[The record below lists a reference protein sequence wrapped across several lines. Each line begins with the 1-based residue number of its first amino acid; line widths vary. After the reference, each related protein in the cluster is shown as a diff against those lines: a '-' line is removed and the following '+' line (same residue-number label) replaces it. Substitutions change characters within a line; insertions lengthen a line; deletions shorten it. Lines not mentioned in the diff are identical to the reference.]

1 MNKKKGVSYAKW
13 GYIFALPFCIAYLI
27 FMIYPIIN
35 TFSIGFTNMTD
46 AVQMKMA
53 QEELL
58 GGGNCTACSQF
69 LSNEQLEAGTCTKC
83 GAEVA
88 PAAVELLKDEEG
100 NLTIFENYKFVV
112 NDPNFWKSLRN
123 TCVIWGA
130 NFVPQ
135 ILLAL
140 VLAVWFTS
148 SRSKIRGKGFFKVL
162 FYMPNIITAAT
173 IAMLFTKLFDY
184 NKGPVNDL
192 LRFMGVIEAGQP
204 NINFFA
210 TKGAA
215 RAIVAFI
222 QFWMWYGYT
231 MIILISGILGISPEL
246 FEAADIDGANG
257 WQKFKFV
264 TLPNLKSIMLFTLVT
279 SMIGGMTMFD
289 IPFIVGAQTGY
300 TGNVRTLSAYIF
312 EMSFQGG
319 KLYNRASA
327 ASMLV
332 FAMIAVLAAVIF
344 FMLRDKDEIAQHKI
358 EKAKEKE
365 FKAEYKRVLA
375 EQKAKGG
382 VR

>member
-1 MNKKKGVSYAKW
+1 MKKRKGVSYAKW
-13 GYIFALPFCIAYLI
+13 GYIFALPFCIAYLV
-27 FMIYPIIN
+27 FMLYPVFY
-35 TFSIGFTNMTD
+35 TFTIGFTNMTD
-46 AVQMKMA
+46 KLQMQIA
-53 QEELL
+53 QEEMM
-58 GGGNCTACSQF
+58 GMEPTVEVEF
-69 LSNEQLEAGTCTKC
+69 LDNVL
-83 GAEVA
+83 
-88 PAAVELLKDEEG
+88 
-100 NLTIFENYKFVV
+100 ENYQFVLQ
-112 NDPNFWKSLRN
+112 DSNFWQSLGN
-123 TCVIWGA
+123 TCIIWGM

-135 ILLAL
+135 VLLAL
-140 VLAVWFTS
+140 LLAVWFTN
-148 SRSKIRGKGFFKVL
+148 SRNKIRGKGLFKVL

-184 NKGPVNDL
+184 NKGPVNDI
-192 LRFMGVIEAGQP
+192 LRMLGVIQE
-204 NINFFA
+204 NIDFFSVKWA
-210 TKGAA
+210 S

-257 WQKFKFV
+257 WQKFKYV
-264 TLPNLKSIMLFTLVT
+264 TLPNLKTIILFTLVT

-289 IPFIVGAQTGY
+289 IPFMIG
-300 TGNVRTLSAYIF
+300 GNGGIRSNFRTVSVYIY

-327 ASMLV
+327 ASMLM
-332 FAMIAVLAAVIF
+332 FILIAILAAVIF

-365 FKAEYKRVLA
+365 FKAEYKKLLA

-382 VR
+382 VQ

>member
-27 FMIYPIIN
+27 FMIYPIFN

-46 AVQMKMA
+46 RLQMQIA
-53 QEELL
+53 QEEMM
-58 GGGNCTACSQF
+58 GIEPTVQ
-69 LSNEQLEAGTCTKC
+69 
-83 GAEVA
+83 
-88 PAAVELLKDEEG
+88 VELLRDEEG
-100 NLTIFENYKFVV
+100 NLTIFDNYKFVLT
-112 NDPNFWKSLRN
+112 DPNFWSSLKN
-123 TCVIWGA
+123 TCIIWGV
-130 NFVPQ
+130 NFAPQ

-148 SRSKIRGKGFFKVL
+148 TRSKIRGKGLFKVL

-184 NKGPVNDL
+184 NKGPVNDVL
-192 LRFMGVIEAGQP
+192 KMLGVIDS
-204 NINFFA
+204 NIDFFSNEFA
-210 TKGAA
+210 SK
-215 RAIVAFI
+215 AIVAFV

-257 WQKFKFV
+257 WQKFRFV

-289 IPFIVGAQTGY
+289 IPYMVGGQG
-300 TGNVRTLSAYIF
+300 GIRGHIRTLSVYIF
-312 EMSFQGG
+312 EMSFTGG

-332 FAMIAVLAAVIF
+332 FVMIAVLAAIIF
-344 FMLRDKDEIAQHKI
+344 FMLRDKDEMARHKI
-358 EKAKEKE
+358 EKAQTKAYRKMLKEE
-365 FKAEYKRVLA
+365 
-375 EQKAKGG
+375 KAKGG
-382 VR
+382 VQ

>member
-46 AVQMKMA
+46 ALQMKMA

-58 GGGNCTACSQF
+58 GGGNCLECKTF

-123 TCVIWGA
+123 TCIIWGA

-192 LRFMGVIEAGQP
+192 LRFMGVIGEE

-365 FKAEYKRVLA
+365 FRAEYKRVLA

>member
-13 GYIFALPFCIAYLI
+13 GYIFALPFCIAYLV

-35 TFSIGFTNMTD
+35 TLYIGFTNMTD
-46 AVQMKMA
+46 KLQMQIA
-53 QEELL
+53 QDKLIGIEPTVKVEV
-58 GGGNCTACSQF
+58 
-69 LSNEQLEAGTCTKC
+69 LENA
-83 GAEVA
+83 
-88 PAAVELLKDEEG
+88 L
-100 NLTIFENYKFVV
+100 ENYQFVLT
-112 NDPNFWKSLRN
+112 DPNFWSSLKN
-123 TCVIWGA
+123 TCIIWGV

-184 NKGPVNDL
+184 NKGPVNDVL
-192 LRFMGVIEAGQP
+192 KMLGVIDK
-204 NINFFA
+204 NIDFFSL
-210 TKGAA
+210 KGAS
-215 RAIVAFI
+215 RAIVAFV

-257 WQKFKFV
+257 WQKFKYV

-289 IPFIVGAQTGY
+289 IPYMVGGQG
-300 TGNVRTLSAYIF
+300 GIKSHIRTVSVYIF
-312 EMSFQGG
+312 EMSFTGG

-327 ASMLV
+327 ASMLMFV
-332 FAMIAVLAAVIF
+332 LIAVLAAVIF
-344 FMLRDKDEIAQHKI
+344 FLLRDKDEIKQHKI
-358 EKAKEKE
+358 EKAQTKAFKKQLKEE
-365 FKAEYKRVLA
+365 
-375 EQKAKGG
+375 KAKGG
-382 VR
+382 VQ

>member
-27 FMIYPIIN
+27 FMIYPIFN
-35 TFSIGFTNMTD
+35 TFGIGFTNMTD
-46 AVQMKMA
+46 KLQMQIA
-53 QEELL
+53 QEEMM
-58 GGGNCTACSQF
+58 GIEPTV
-69 LSNEQLEAGTCTKC
+69 K
-83 GAEVA
+83 
-88 PAAVELLKDEEG
+88 VELLKDDEG
-100 NLTIFENYKFVV
+100 NLAVFDNYKFVLS
-112 NDPNFWKSLRN
+112 DPNFWGSLSN
-123 TCVIWGA
+123 TCIIWVV
-130 NFVPQ
+130 NFIPQ

-140 VLAVWFTS
+140 LLAVWFTNT
-148 SRSKIRGKGFFKVL
+148 RNKIRGKGFFKVL

-192 LRFMGVIEAGQP
+192 LRMLGVIDE

-210 TKGAA
+210 IKGAS
-215 RAIVAFI
+215 RAIVAFV

-257 WQKFKFV
+257 WQKFRFV

-289 IPFIVGAQTGY
+289 IPFMVGGQGAIKGHT
-300 TGNVRTLSAYIF
+300 RTLSVYIF

-332 FAMIAVLAAVIF
+332 FIMIAVLAAVIF

-382 VR
+382 VQ

>member
-27 FMIYPIIN
+27 FMVYPIIY
-35 TFSIGFTNMTD
+35 TVVIGFTNMKGLIPPPLD
-46 AVQMKMA
+46 FVRD
-53 QEELL
+53 
-58 GGGNCTACSQF
+58 
-69 LSNEQLEAGTCTKC
+69 EAGNVSLFANFK
-83 GAEVA
+83 
-88 PAAVELLKDEEG
+88 AVLEDPMFKLNLG
-100 NLTIFENYKFVV
+100 NTFL
-112 NDPNFWKSLRN
+112 
-123 TCVIWGA
+123 IWGM
-130 NFVPQ
+130 NFLPQ
-135 ILLAL
+135 ITLAL
-140 VLAVWFTS
+140 VLAVVFTN
-148 SRSKIRGKGFFKVL
+148 SRTKIRGQGFFKVV

-173 IAMLFTKLFDY
+173 IAMLFTSLFAY
-184 NKGPVNDL
+184 KMGPVNDL
-192 LRFMGVIEAGQP
+192 LKMLGIIES
-204 NINFFA
+204 NIDFSVSA
-210 TKGAA
+210 VAS
-215 RAIVAFI
+215 RLIVAFI

-257 WQKFKFV
+257 WQKFLYV
-264 TLPNLKSIMLFTLVT
+264 TLPNLKTIMLYTLVT

-289 IPFIVGAQTGY
+289 IPYMIGGSGGIRSHF
-300 TGNVRTLSAYIF
+300 RTASVYIF

-365 FKAEYKRVLA
+365 FRAEYKRVLK
-375 EQKAKGG
+375 EQKEKAKGG
-382 VR
+382 AN

>member
-1 MNKKKGVSYAKW
+1 MDGGSALKKKKGVSYAKW

-35 TFSIGFTNMTD
+35 TFVIGFTNMTD
-46 AVQMKMA
+46 RLQMQIA
-53 QEELL
+53 QEEMM
-58 GGGNCTACSQF
+58 GIEPTV
-69 LSNEQLEAGTCTKC
+69 K
-83 GAEVA
+83 
-88 PAAVELLKDEEG
+88 VELLE
-100 NLTIFENYKFVV
+100 NVFENYQFVLT
-112 NDPNFWKSLRN
+112 DPNFWGSLKN
-123 TCVIWGA
+123 TCIIWGV

-140 VLAVWFTS
+140 LLAVWFTND
-148 SRSKIRGKGFFKVL
+148 RNKIRGKGFFKVL

-192 LRFMGVIEAGQP
+192 LRMLGVIDE
-204 NINFFA
+204 NINFF
-210 TKGAA
+210 TIKGAS
-215 RAIVAFI
+215 RAIVAFV

-257 WQKFKFV
+257 WQKFRFV

-289 IPFIVGAQTGY
+289 IPFMVGGQGAIKGHT
-300 TGNVRTLSAYIF
+300 RTLSVYIF

-332 FAMIAVLAAVIF
+332 FVLIAVLAAVIF
-344 FMLRDKDEIAQHKI
+344 FLLRDKDEIMQHKI
-358 EKAKEKE
+358 EKAQTKAFKKQLKEE
-365 FKAEYKRVLA
+365 
-375 EQKAKGG
+375 KAKGG
-382 VR
+382 VQ

>member
-1 MNKKKGVSYAKW
+1 MKKKKGVSYAKW

-27 FMIYPIIN
+27 FWIYPILN
-35 TFSIGFTNMTD
+35 TLFIGFTNTTGSL
-46 AVQMKMA
+46 QMQMA
-53 QEELL
+53 QEEMM
-58 GGGNCTACSQF
+58 GIETTKV
-69 LSNEQLEAGTCTKC
+69 EVLENA
-83 GAEVA
+83 
-88 PAAVELLKDEEG
+88 
-100 NLTIFENYKFVV
+100 FENYKTVLT
-112 NDPNFWKSLRN
+112 DPNFWNGLKN
-123 TCVIWGA
+123 TCIIWGV

-140 VLAVWFTS
+140 VLAVWFTN
-148 SRSKIRGKGFFKVL
+148 SRNKIKGTGFFKVL
-162 FYMPNIITAAT
+162 FYMPNIITAST

-184 NKGPVNDL
+184 NKGPINDV
-192 LRFMGVIEAGQP
+192 LRMLGVIDE
-204 NINFFA
+204 NINFFSLE
-210 TKGAA
+210 GPS

-231 MIILISGILGISPEL
+231 MITLISGILGISPEL

-257 WQKFKFV
+257 WQKFWYV

-289 IPFIVGAQTGY
+289 IPYMVGVQG
-300 TGNVRTLSAYIF
+300 GFPHHINTLMVYIY
-312 EMSFQGG
+312 EMSFKGG
-319 KLYNRASA
+319 RLYNVASA

-332 FAMIAVLAAVIF
+332 FAMIAVMAAAIF

-365 FKAEYKRVLA
+365 PKKALK

-382 VR
+382 AQ

>member
-27 FMIYPIIN
+27 FMIYPIFN
-35 TFSIGFTNMTD
+35 TFGIGFTNMTD
-46 AVQMKMA
+46 RLQMKIA
-53 QEELL
+53 QEEMM
-58 GGGNCTACSQF
+58 GIEPT
-69 LSNEQLEAGTCTKC
+69 EK
-83 GAEVA
+83 
-88 PAAVELLKDEEG
+88 VELLRDEEG
-100 NLTIFENYKFVV
+100 NLAIFDNYKFVL
-112 NDPNFWKSLRN
+112 NDPNFWKSLAN
-123 TCVIWGA
+123 TCIIWSV

-148 SRSKIRGKGFFKVL
+148 TRNKIRGKGFFKVL

-184 NKGPVNDL
+184 NKGPVNDIL
-192 LRFMGVIEAGQP
+192 KMLGVIDE

-210 TKGAA
+210 QAGPA

-257 WQKFKFV
+257 WQKFRFV

-289 IPFIVGAQTGY
+289 IPFIVGSQTGY
-300 TGNVRTLSAYIF
+300 TGNVRTLSGYIF

-332 FAMIAVLAAVIF
+332 FAMIAVLAAIIF

-365 FKAEYKRVLA
+365 FKAEYKKFLA

-382 VR
+382 VQ

>member
-27 FMIYPIIN
+27 FMIYPIFN
-35 TFSIGFTNMTD
+35 TFTIGFTNMTD
-46 AVQMKMA
+46 KVQMQIAQDKMIGIEPTV
-53 QEELL
+53 QVEV
-58 GGGNCTACSQF
+58 
-69 LSNEQLEAGTCTKC
+69 LEN
-83 GAEVA
+83 
-88 PAAVELLKDEEG
+88 PL
-100 NLTIFENYKFVV
+100 ENYQFVLS
-112 NDPNFWKSLRN
+112 DPNFWNSLKN
-123 TCVIWGA
+123 TCIIWGV

-140 VLAVWFTS
+140 ALAVLFTS
-148 SRSKIRGKGFFKVL
+148 NRSKIRGKGAFKVL

-184 NKGPVNDL
+184 NKGPVNDI
-192 LRFMGVIEAGQP
+192 LRMLGVIDE
-204 NINFFA
+204 NINFFSM
-210 TKGAA
+210 KGAS
-215 RAIVAFI
+215 RAIVAFV

-257 WQKFKFV
+257 WQKFFYV

-289 IPFIVGAQTGY
+289 IPFMIGGQG
-300 TGNVRTLSAYIF
+300 GIKGHIRTLSVYIF
-312 EMSFQGG
+312 EMSFTGG

-332 FAMIAVLAAVIF
+332 FIMIAIMAAVIF
-344 FMLRDKDEIAQHKI
+344 FMLRDKDEAARHKI
-358 EKAKEKE
+358 EKAQT
-365 FKAEYKRVLA
+365 KAYKKALK

-382 VR
+382 VQ

>member
-13 GYIFALPFCIAYLI
+13 GYIFALPFCIAYLM
-27 FMIYPIIN
+27 FMIYPIFN
-35 TFSIGFTNMTD
+35 TFKIGFTNMTD
-46 AVQMKMA
+46 RLQMQIA
-53 QEELL
+53 QEELA
-58 GGGNCTACSQF
+58 GGASCPGCMTFLAESQ
-69 LSNEQLEAGTCTKC
+69 LKSGTCPNC
-83 GAEVA
+83 GNEVG
-88 PAAVELLKDEEG
+88 PARVEILKDEDG
-100 NLTIFENYKFVV
+100 NLTPFKNYQTVIK
-112 NDPNFWKSLRN
+112 DPNFWKSLRN
-123 TCVIWGA
+123 TCVIWGI

-184 NKGPVNDL
+184 NKGPVNDI
-192 LRFMGVIEAGQP
+192 LRMLGVIDE

-210 TKGAA
+210 SQGSA

-257 WQKFKFV
+257 WQKFRFV

-289 IPFIVGAQTGY
+289 IPFIVGSQTGY

-319 KLYNRASA
+319 KLYNVASA
-327 ASMLV
+327 ASMLI
-332 FAMIAVLAAVIF
+332 FIMIAVLAAIIF
-344 FMLRDKDEIAQHKI
+344 YMLRDKDEIAQHKI
-358 EKAKEKE
+358 ERAKEKE
-365 FKAEYKRVLA
+365 FRKALKA
-375 EQKAKGG
+375 QKAKGG
-382 VR
+382 VQ

>member
-27 FMIYPIIN
+27 FMIYPIFN

-46 AVQMKMA
+46 RLQMQIA
-53 QEELL
+53 QEEIM
-58 GGGNCTACSQF
+58 GIEPTAKV
-69 LSNEQLEAGTCTKC
+69 EILENA
-83 GAEVA
+83 
-88 PAAVELLKDEEG
+88 
-100 NLTIFENYKFVV
+100 FENYQFVLT
-112 NDPNFWKSLRN
+112 DPNFWKSLTN
-123 TCVIWGA
+123 TCIIWSV

-148 SRSKIRGKGFFKVL
+148 SRSKIRGTGFFKVL

-173 IAMLFTKLFDY
+173 IAMLFSKLFDY
-184 NKGPVNDL
+184 NKGPVNDIL
-192 LRFMGVIEAGQP
+192 KMLGVIDE

-210 TKGAA
+210 QAGAA

-257 WQKFKFV
+257 WQKFRFV

-289 IPFIVGAQTGY
+289 IPFIVGTQTGY
-300 TGNVRTLSAYIF
+300 SGNIRTLSAYIF

-365 FKAEYKRVLA
+365 FKAEYKKFLA

-382 VR
+382 VQ

>member
-27 FMIYPIIN
+27 FMIYPIFN

-46 AVQMKMA
+46 RLQMQIA
-53 QEELL
+53 QEEMM
-58 GGGNCTACSQF
+58 GIEPTVQ
-69 LSNEQLEAGTCTKC
+69 
-83 GAEVA
+83 
-88 PAAVELLKDEEG
+88 VELLRDEQG
-100 NLTIFENYKFVV
+100 DLAIFDNYKFVLT
-112 NDPNFWKSLRN
+112 DPNFWASLKN
-123 TCVIWGA
+123 TCIIWGV

-140 VLAVWFTS
+140 LLAVWFTN
-148 SRSKIRGKGFFKVL
+148 SRNKIRGKGVFKVL

-184 NKGPVNDL
+184 NKGPVNDV
-192 LRFMGVIEAGQP
+192 LRMLGVIEN
-204 NINFFA
+204 NIDFFSNEFA
-210 TKGAA
+210 SK
-215 RAIVAFI
+215 AIVAFV

-246 FEAADIDGANG
+246 FEAADIDGANS
-257 WQKFKFV
+257 WQKFRFV

-289 IPFIVGAQTGY
+289 IPYMVGGQG
-300 TGNVRTLSAYIF
+300 GIKGHIRTLSVYIF
-312 EMSFQGG
+312 EMSFTGG

-332 FAMIAVLAAVIF
+332 FVMIAVLAAVIF
-344 FMLRDKDEIAQHKI
+344 FMLRDKDEIARHKI
-358 EKAKEKE
+358 EKAQTKAYKKQLKEE
-365 FKAEYKRVLA
+365 
-375 EQKAKGG
+375 KAKGG
-382 VR
+382 VQ